1 MLKSFNVLRQISF
14 RSNLVGP
21 LVVDRSTISNMEDLE
36 RAFSVKH
43 GGWVKQGGAWK
54 PKDCKALKKV
64 SLISIIHWA
73 VPTIRNFVAML
84 K

>member
-1 MLKSFNVLRQISF
+1 
-14 RSNLVGP
+14 
-21 LVVDRSTISNMEDLE
+21 MEDLE